1 MLVPGLGSMRTVCVA
16 SVPVLWTLTRP
27 GGPVSGTART
37 FAAGVDGGCERS
49 RRRRNTIVAAAAAAA
64 RITAA
69 SKMTHTRA
77 AFGGTGL
84 TWNDYRASGAAA

>member
-37 FAAGVDGGCERS
+37 FAAGAGAGGGCERS
-49 RRRRNTIVAAAAAAA
+49 HRRRNTIVAAAAA

-69 SKMTHTRA
+69 SKMTHTPA

-84 TWNDYRASGAAA
+84 TWNDRRTSGAAA